1 MKSHIITYL
10 SLTLA
15 ALLWSVTTQAQ
26 STSNDLDDMSLEEL
40 LNQRTALHNS
50 TKTGSAVPEALRD
63 APAAMVIVSAQQIE
77 RRGYDSLDDLVL
89 DLPGFDTVV
98 TNGTMQVVSYQRGY
112 RTPWT
117 QRTLVLINGRVDN
130 HLWNHSAQLSR
141 QYPINSIERV
151 EVLYGP
157 SGAVYGP
164 NAFLGVI
171 NIITKSGVAVE
182 PNSTAVS
189 AGLYTGSFNSR
200 AIDLNVR
207 GNYGD
212 IGFSVGGRIFTSDE
226 PNINDYSEWGY
237 TNPALLSDPIIWGNG
252 IGLGIDPATGNAS
265 PAGDVNVDG
274 QVQDGEKVRG
284 RAVGAYYDPSD
295 NRSIFAEIS
304 LSNWTL
310 GATYWATDEAY
321 GPYYSFADGQPNGH
335 WVHTSGQVYLNNRFN
350 FSEQT
355 QLSTDLVYRE
365 NRVGGDWMESF
376 DNNVSLSEW
385 NNFSSAWRF
394 EQQLNHTINENFT
407 TRFGIK
413 YEQKQLARLY
423 ETCNYFDGLGLC
435 PAQAANSSDGL
446 SSDGSGVLNAA
457 DISSLNP
464 SPLSPSVGKRSTPKG
479 NLTRTID
486 QGVFGQFIYDMGKW
500 RVNAGLRWDKNSEY
514 GSDINPRIATI
525 YHHTPATTFKLV
537 YGEAFQE
544 PSPKELYGEY
554 SGRDANQSLRPEKA
568 RNLEFIAIHQGKY
581 ILHDLSLFAA
591 QYANVIAGSENV
603 GSRDIQGFE
612 YRGDIRLNN
621 PLANSADITSKL
633 YYTYTHALAE
643 QQYDN
648 DQDAWVKH
656 TDTQGDIAPHKITLI
671 VNLPIQQHW
680 NFNLRGNWVSARELF
695 SQNPLRDQDIKA
707 KSFFKLDGNLV
718 LKVDQ
723 WRLGLKVENILGEDY
738 LMPGVESASS
748 GNDFTI
754 DADGFPNSMLAQVK
768 KPTFTFSM
776 SVEL

>member
-1 MKSHIITYL
+1 MKSHIITNL

-15 ALLWSVTTQAQ
+15 TLLWGVTTQAQ
-26 STSNDLDDMSLEEL
+26 SKSNDLDDMSLEEL
-40 LNQRTALHNS
+40 LNQRTVLHNS

-63 APAAMVIVSAQQIE
+63 APAAMVVITAQQIE
-77 RRGYDSLDDLVL
+77 RRGYDSLDELVL

-141 QYPINSIERV
+141 QYPINSIERI

-171 NIITKSGVAVE
+171 NIITKSAADIE
-182 PNSTAVS
+182 PNSTTVAAS
-189 AGLYTGSFNSR
+189 LYTGSFNSQ
-200 AIDLNVR
+200 AIDLNIR

-212 IGFSVGGRIFTSDE
+212 FGFSLGGRLFNSDE
-226 PNINDYSEWGY
+226 PSISDYSQWGY
-237 TNPALLSDPIIWGNG
+237 TNPTLLLDPTIWGNG
-252 IGLGIDPATGNAS
+252 IGLGIDPATGNVS
-265 PAGDVNVDG
+265 PAGDINVDG
-274 QVQDGEKVRG
+274 QVEGSEKVRG
-284 RAVGAYYDPSD
+284 KAVGGYYDPSD
-295 NRSIFAEIS
+295 NRGIFAEIN
-304 LSNWTL
+304 LSDWTL
-310 GATYWATDEAY
+310 GGTYWATDEAY

-335 WVHTSGQVYLNNRFN
+335 WIHTSGQVFLNNKTH
-350 FSEQT
+350 FSEKT
-355 QLSTDLVYRE
+355 QLSTELVYRE
-365 NRVGGDWMESF
+365 NRVGGDWIESF
-376 DNNVSLSEW
+376 DSDISFSKW

-394 EQQLNHTINENFT
+394 EQQINHAIDNNLSTS
-407 TRFGIK
+407 FGIK
-413 YEQKQLARLY
+413 YERKQLAKLY
-423 ETCNYFDGLGLC
+423 EICNYFDGLGLC
-435 PAQAANSSDGL
+435 PAQAENSSDGM

-464 SPLSPSVGKRSTPKG
+464 SPMSPSVGQRSTPKS
-479 NLTRTID
+479 NQIHTVD
-486 QGVFGQFIYDMGKW
+486 QGIFGQFIYDIGKW
-500 RVNAGLRWDKNSEY
+500 RVNAGLRWDNNSEY

-554 SGRDANQSLRPEKA
+554 NGRDANQSLHPEKA
-568 RNLEFIAIHQGKY
+568 RNLEFIAIHQGQY
-581 ILHDLSLFAA
+581 VLHDLSLFAA
-591 QYANVIAGSENV
+591 QYSNVIAGSENV
-603 GSRDIQGFE
+603 GSRNIQGFE
-612 YRGDIRLNN
+612 YRGDIRLDN
-621 PLANSADITSKL
+621 PIANSADITSKL
-633 YYTYTHALAE
+633 YYTYTRALAE

-648 DQDAWVKH
+648 AQEIWVND
-656 TDTQGDIAPHKITLI
+656 TDTLGDIAPHKITLI
-671 VNLPIQQHW
+671 VNLPIQQQW

-695 SQNPLRDQDIKA
+695 SQNPLRDQNIKA

-718 LKVDQ
+718 LKIDQ
-723 WRLGLKVENILGEDY
+723 LRLGLKVENILGEDY

-748 GNDFTI
+748 GNNFTI
-754 DADGFPNSMLAQVK
+754 DADGFQNSMLVQVK
-768 KPTFTFSM
+768 KPIFTLSM